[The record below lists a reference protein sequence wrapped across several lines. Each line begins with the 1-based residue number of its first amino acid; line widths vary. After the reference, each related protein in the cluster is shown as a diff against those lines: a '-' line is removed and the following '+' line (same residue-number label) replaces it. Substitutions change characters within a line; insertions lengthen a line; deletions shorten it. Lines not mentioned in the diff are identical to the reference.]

1 VYARRVGD
9 KVLTFG
15 HRGWLY
21 EDSSFIFYDHQ
32 TDSLWVQA
40 TGEAIHGVYKG
51 TKLERLPATH
61 TTWKAWRTLH
71 PETRVLARPDSQNER
86 YWHDNYES
94 YYLTGRSGI
103 KQHHDGPLSFG
114 LAVVLP
120 KEQKLF
126 PFAELAKK
134 PVVTDRV
141 AGEPVLIVFHAA
153 SRTAVAFDPRY
164 KKQLLDFDLSRLEDT
179 DVLLVDKGTRSTWSG
194 LTGKCLSGPCQGGQ
208 LKQLPGTQFVVE
220 NWHLFYPK
228 AARYK
233 APQEPV
239 PRSQP

>member
-1 VYARRVGD
+1 MLG
-9 KVLTFG
+9 
-15 HRGWLY
+15 
-21 EDSSFIFYDHQ
+21 
-32 TDSLWVQA
+32 
-40 TGEAIHGVYKG
+40 
-51 TKLERLPATH
+51 
-61 TTWKAWRTLH
+61 
-71 PETRVLARPDSQNER
+71 RPDSQNER

-126 PFAELAKK
+126 AFRKLAKK

-153 SRTAVAFDPRY
+153 SRTAVAFDPGY
-164 KKQLLDFDLSRLEDT
+164 KKQMLHFDLSRLEDT
-179 DVLLVDKGTRSTWSG
+179 DVLLVDKETRSTWSG
-194 LTGKCLSGPCQGGQ
+194 LTGKCLSGHCKGGQ
-208 LKQLPGTQFVVE
+208 LKQLPATQFVVE

-228 AARYK
+228 AALYK
-233 APQEPV
+233 AP
-239 PRSQP
+239 